1 VAEAS
6 PGQPAGRP
14 LPPGLDL
21 LWGRRERGKRGPRP
35 GLSADSI
42 VDAAVQIADAEGLDA
57 VSMARVAAKLG
68 FTTMSLYRYVAN
80 KDELL
85 QLMWNASA
93 TGAETLVIEGDGW
106 RSRLR
111 TWAIIQRDMLDL
123 HPWVTHMPMAAPPLA
138 PNSLH
143 FVERGLETMDETGL
157 PDSDKLRIIGL
168 LSSYTLSEA
177 RMADDAKRAA
187 LAAAGTEPSGTE
199 AAGTEP
205 AETEPAGPA
214 GDTGDT
220 GDTGAEPPPDYGWL
234 LRELVDERTYPRLYR
249 LAWDPAPDGQLTER
263 EEFLFGIDLILDGAQ
278 ALIDRAGGGY

>member
-1 VAEAS
+1 
-6 PGQPAGRP
+6 
-14 LPPGLDL
+14 
-21 LWGRRERGKRGPRP
+21 
-35 GLSADSI
+35 
-42 VDAAVQIADAEGLDA
+42 
-57 VSMARVAAKLG
+57 MARVAAKLG

-177 RMADDAKRAA
+177 RMADDAMRAA
-187 LAAAGTEPSGTE
+187 LAAGTEPSGTE

-214 GDTGDT
+214 GDT

-278 ALIDRAGGGY
+278 ALIDRADGGY

>member
-1 VAEAS
+1 MAEAS

-111 TWAIIQRDMLDL
+111 TWAIIQRDMLEKTMYIGDCDFIL
-123 HPWVTHMPMAAPPLA
+123 SPLA
-138 PNSLH
+138 CL
-143 FVERGLETMDETGL
+143 
-157 PDSDKLRIIGL
+157 K
-168 LSSYTLSEA
+168 Y
-177 RMADDAKRAA
+177 
-187 LAAAGTEPSGTE
+187 GT
-199 AAGTEP
+199 
-205 AETEPAGPA
+205 
-214 GDTGDT
+214 
-220 GDTGAEPPPDYGWL
+220 
-234 LRELVDERTYPRLYR
+234 VFCLYVTV
-249 LAWDPAPDGQLTER
+249 QL
-263 EEFLFGIDLILDGAQ
+263 D
-278 ALIDRAGGGY
+278 

>member
-1 VAEAS
+1 MAEAS
-6 PGQPAGRP
+6 SGQPAGRP

-35 GLSADSI
+35 GLSADAI
-42 VDAAVQIADAEGLDA
+42 VDAAVRIADAEGLDA

-68 FTTMSLYRYVAN
+68 FTTMSLYRYVAS

-85 QLMWNASA
+85 QLMFNASA
-93 TGAETLVIEGDGW
+93 LGAESLVIEGDGW

-177 RMADDAKRAA
+177 RMADDARRAM
-187 LAAAGTEPSGTE
+187 AAAGTEP
-199 AAGTEP
+199 AGTES
-205 AETEPAGPA
+205 AEPA

-220 GDTGAEPPPDYGWL
+220 GDTGAEPPPDYEWL

-249 LAWDPAPDGQLTER
+249 LAWDPAPDGQPTER
-263 EEFLFGIDLILDGAQ
+263 EQFLFGIDLILDGAQ
-278 ALIDRAGGGY
+278 ALIDRARGGY